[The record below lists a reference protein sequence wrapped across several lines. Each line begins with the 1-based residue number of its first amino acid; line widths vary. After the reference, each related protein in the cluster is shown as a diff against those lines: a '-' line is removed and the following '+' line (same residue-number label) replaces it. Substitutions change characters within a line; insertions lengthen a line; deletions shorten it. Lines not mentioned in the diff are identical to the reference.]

1 MGTSEDFLIMRVQII
16 HHIHFYGKLTEFWTV
31 VKFLIHPISLVL
43 PMKIV
48 NVVENLRLQS
58 VKTLT
63 IPHHPFSQPFLTSLP
78 RTGHK
83 LLSLKLLTQNPP
95 YQQQHKEEETVTFW
109 AAMDRTTWC
118 PSPGTATGTTTAC
131 MMKMD
136 SALWSNSTAGT
147 GSLIQM
153 YQLVCGQNYQEMRT
167 FVPLKMS

>member
-1 MGTSEDFLIMRVQII
+1 MG
-16 HHIHFYGKLTEFWTV
+16 

-83 LLSLKLLTQNPP
+83 LLTQNPP

-131 MMKMD
+131 M
-136 SALWSNSTAGT
+136 
-147 GSLIQM
+147 IQM